1 MKTRPIFRFFC
12 FLLCACFLLS
22 ACGEEIVETPQE
34 ETVSI
39 WFVDGA
45 LLSAELRTLSEQFN
59 SASFPVKTE
68 LRAFADEAELG
79 AALDSARP
87 DLILCGHERA
97 VSLYEE
103 NRLGDVSTGF
113 SQPPA
118 YNESFLALSD
128 CVGRAFFPIGAETE
142 LLAVNGTAFESS
154 EAGALGPNSLSTLEG
169 LCAAAAACGQQ
180 GQVFFTADSFTAL
193 FTAALGPLGSGF
205 SGLREQDML
214 SEDYKRVY
222 NLLAEAAYE
231 GGIAAYDSAAL
242 PLVKSGEPVCALV
255 ASTGLAREQD
265 GNLSFWPMP
274 GVSGSLARA
283 VGLAVTTP
291 FSGREQ
297 TIARFLSWLLQPRRA
312 ADLALTR
319 GLIPAIGGW
328 APEEPGGVETALLS
342 LSEEMLYFPPLDSG
356 FFRSDGEFEHRF
368 RAALEMLK

>member
-22 ACGEEIVETPQE
+22 ACGEESVETPQE

-193 FTAALGPLGSGF
+193 FAAALGPLGSGF

-231 GGIAAYDSAAL
+231 GGLAACDSPAL
-242 PLVKSGEPVCALV
+242 SLAESGEVVCALV
-255 ASTGLAREQD
+255 SSIELTGE
-265 GNLSFWPMP
+265 LSGELELHPLP
-274 GVSGSLARA
+274 GPAGCFARA
-283 VGLAVTTP
+283 VGLAVTSP

-297 TIARFLSWLLQPRRA
+297 AIAKFLSWLLQPQRA
-312 ADLALTR
+312 VGLALSH
-319 GLIPAIGGW
+319 GLIPAVTGW
-328 APEEPGGVETALLS
+328 EPEEAGVLDTALLS
-342 LSEEMLYFPPLDSG
+342 LSSAELYFPPLDSG
-356 FFRSDGEFEHRF
+356 YFRTDGEFEHRF

>member
-1 MKTRPIFRFFC
+1 MKTRPFFQIFC
-12 FLLCACFLLS
+12 FLLCACLLLS
-22 ACGEEIVETPQE
+22 ACGEEVVETPQE

-39 WFVDGA
+39 WYVEGE
-45 LLSAELRTLSEQFN
+45 LLSAELRTLAEQFN

-97 VSLYEE
+97 VALYEQG
-103 NRLGDVSTGF
+103 RLGDVSSGF
-113 SQPPA
+113 SQAPA
-118 YNESFLALSD
+118 YSESFLALSD
-128 CVGRAFFPIGAETE
+128 CVGRAFFPVGAETE
-142 LLAVNGTAFESS
+142 LLAVNGPAFEGSAAS
-154 EAGALGPNSLSTLEG
+154 APGMASLSTLEG
-169 LCAAAAACGQQ
+169 LCAAATACGQQ

-193 FTAALGPLGSGF
+193 FAAALGPLDSGF
-205 SGLREQDML
+205 SGIREQDML

-231 GGIAAYDSAAL
+231 GGIGAYDSAAL

-255 ASTGLAREQD
+255 ASTGLAGEQD
-265 GNLSFWPMP
+265 ESLAYYPMP

-283 VGLAVTTP
+283 VGLAVTSP

-297 TIARFLSWLLQPRRA
+297 AIARFLSWLLQPRRA
-312 ADLALTR
+312 ADLALPN
-319 GLIPAIGGW
+319 GLIPAVTGW
-328 APEEPGGVETALLS
+328 APEEPGGVESALLS
-342 LSEEMLYFPPLDSG
+342 LSEETLYFPPLDSG
-356 FFRSDGEFEHRF
+356 YFRSDGEFEHRF